1 MNTINIDNKEFDVEA
16 LSENAKA
23 QIISLRSCD
32 QRMQALQQELAILQT
47 ARNAY
52 SNALKAE
59 LPDDAEL
66 PGDADDAKVK

>member
-1 MNTINIDNKEFDVEA
+1 MNTINIDNKEFDVDA

-59 LPDDAEL
+59 LPDDA
-66 PGDADDAKVK
+66 DDATVK

>member
-32 QRMQALQQELAILQT
+32 QRIQVLQQELAILQT

-52 SNALKAE
+52 SNALKVD
-59 LPDDAEL
+59 LPDNS
-66 PGDADDAKVK
+66 DDVKVK

>member
-32 QRMQALQQELAILQT
+32 QRIQVLQQELAILQT

-52 SNALKAE
+52 SNALKVD
-59 LPDDAEL
+59 LPDNL
-66 PGDADDAKVK
+66 DDSDDVKVK

>member
-1 MNTINIDNKEFDVEA
+1 MNTIKIDNKEFDVET
-16 LSENAKA
+16 LSENAQA

-32 QRMQALQQELAILQT
+32 QRMQALQQEIAILQT

-59 LPDDAEL
+59 LPNESDDAT
-66 PGDADDAKVK
+66 VK

>member
-1 MNTINIDNKEFDVEA
+1 VNTIKIDNKEFDVET
-16 LSENAKA
+16 LSEDAKA

-32 QRMQALQQELAILQT
+32 QRMQDLQQELAILQT

-59 LPDDAEL
+59 LPDDS
-66 PGDADDAKVK
+66 DDAKVKVKVK

>member
-32 QRMQALQQELAILQT
+32 QRIQVLQQELAILQT

-52 SNALKAE
+52 SNALKAD
-59 LPDDAEL
+59 LPDDETEE
-66 PGDADDAKVK
+66 

>member
-52 SNALKAE
+52 SNALKAD
-59 LPDDAEL
+59 LPDDETEE
-66 PGDADDAKVK
+66 

>member
-1 MNTINIDNKEFDVEA
+1 VNTINIDNKEFDVEA

-32 QRMQALQQELAILQT
+32 QRIQVLQQELAILQT

-52 SNALKAE
+52 SNALKAD
-59 LPDDAEL
+59 LPDDETEE
-66 PGDADDAKVK
+66 

>member
-1 MNTINIDNKEFDVEA
+1 VNTINIDNKEFDVET

-59 LPDDAEL
+59 LPDEAVDAT
-66 PGDADDAKVK
+66 VK

>member
-1 MNTINIDNKEFDVEA
+1 VNTINIDDKEFDVEA

-32 QRMQALQQELAILQT
+32 QRMRALQQELAILQT

-52 SNALKAE
+52 SNALKAD
-59 LPDDAEL
+59 LPEGVDDAT
-66 PGDADDAKVK
+66 VK

>member
-1 MNTINIDNKEFDVEA
+1 VNTINIDNKEFDVET

-59 LPDDAEL
+59 LPDDV
-66 PGDADDAKVK
+66 DDATVK

>member
-1 MNTINIDNKEFDVEA
+1 VNTIKIDNKEFDVET

-59 LPDDAEL
+59 LPYDAT
-66 PGDADDAKVK
+66 VK